1 MQKVGK
7 QAEIFTICEQLYN
20 IPVLFVGSMM
30 LYPAGIASVCSGTE
44 IKLECT
50 ISGRV
55 AEWTVTKQNETII
68 SRPLSTTSG
77 TSHFHGNNVT
87 FTFSIESIS
96 PPTYSI
102 SISPTD
108 TKLNGTEVSCR
119 DREEN
124 TSLSTVI
131 TVLNEDRFLSR
142 L

>member
-1 MQKVGK
+1 M
-7 QAEIFTICEQLYN
+7 
-20 IPVLFVGSMM
+20 
-30 LYPAGIASVCSGTE
+30 CSGAE

-55 AEWTVTKQNETII
+55 AEWTVTKQNETIV

-87 FTFSIESIS
+87 FTFTIESII
-96 PPTYSI
+96 PPIYSI

-119 DREEN
+119 DREED

-131 TVLNEDRFLSR
+131 TIFNEDRFLSR